1 MSLLNKI
8 VNSSIAENKTVRR
21 LHDISY
27 SAINGQRQEPTN
39 YKPLSGITK
48 EMIDTYQQQEQEEIT
63 APNIING
70 RLMKYK
76 GVDYDLDLERPMD
89 TARLI
94 DDTSELLGDRA
105 YVSNDIQKLG
115 TKIKDADESIKKIK
129 NEIDEK
135 GSNFGNLRTL
145 QNEITIKEKLE
156 KELKEKYKLYD
167 YIDNT
172 ISTNQRKVKDLEKT
186 NALTAQSNKAKL
198 QVYEKDLQQINR
210 NRLNLQQQ
218 PNESEAEYYQRLK
231 EIQQEK
237 YDPLLYKQR
246 AITQNTKELKDKLG
260 DLFQDTSFK
269 EEILKNIGDEDKFN
283 INKNFDMIGRQFLS
297 DYGYNNKTL
306 NAKMVV
312 AYFLTK
318 VNSILGKAT
327 SFLQARLKNK
337 ANKFEEMYRDNVYLE
352 REAGKGR
359 ERAEEEALIREGIKR
374 EQDLARRREERIEG
388 RQRLDEVL
396 SQGQKQLAATKLQG
410 VLKRR
415 QPRKNYQENLLDYR
429 DKLDFEDAKIEE
441 LIRRSEE
448 KALQEQRQLAATKL
462 EGVLKRRQPRKN
474 YQENVLDYRDKLDFE
489 DAKIEELI
497 RRSEEKALQNEGD
510 KLKAFMKRK
519 LYSQVFKD
527 AKAEVNAEGKIKN
540 AIENKFLRKR
550 FDRAREKELEKRQ
563 ALEKYKD
570 YPISTSI
577 SDVMNRPVNRQGLQK
592 PPKEVRQDL
601 SKQQSKQ
608 LAMNIIKNMPISTN
622 LKRQSKPSRAEE
634 EEELT
639 RQLEQSN
646 KIYASNI
653 IKRVYRGHLGRK
665 KQDTEID
672 EILQDPVRLARYT
685 QLLSEQR
692 GMAARGPVR
701 GPASLSG
708 VSTRIQERILNP
720 GKRTDKGTPRGSYEP
735 IVRERMIQE
744 AERQKAEEERSLR
757 EALALEPV
765 VETQPQKKK
774 RGRKPKA
781 GKGIQKLI
789 KRKPRTISNQE
800 KMKNRLRLVASQIEA
815 GNTNPKLV
823 VEVNNLYKKLYNIDN
838 AYMYLKK

>member
-76 GVDYDLDLERPMD
+76 GVNYDLDLERPMD

-145 QNEITIKEKLE
+145 QNEIIIKEKLE
-156 KELKEKYKLYD
+156 NELKEKYKLYD

-198 QVYEKDLQQINR
+198 QEYEKDLQQINR

-260 DLFQDTSFK
+260 DLFQDTSFR
-269 EEILKNIGDEDKFN
+269 EEILKNIGDDDKFN
-283 INKNFDMIGRQFLS
+283 INKNFDIIGRQFLS

-318 VNSILGKAT
+318 LNSILGKAT

-337 ANKFEEMYRDNVYLE
+337 ANKYEEIYRDNVYLE

-396 SQGQKQLAATKLQG
+396 SQGQKQFEQASKREERKQAQDLARRREERIEGKQRLSEVLSQGQKQLAATKLQG

-415 QPRKNYQENLLDYR
+415 QPRE
-429 DKLDFEDAKIEE
+429 
-441 LIRRSEE
+441 
-448 KALQEQRQLAATKL
+448 
-462 EGVLKRRQPRKN
+462 N

-489 DAKIEELI
+489 DAQIEELV

-519 LYSQVFKD
+519 LYS
-527 AKAEVNAEGKIKN
+527 EGLKQ
-540 AIENKFLRKR
+540 EL
-550 FDRAREKELEKRQ
+550 ARRE

-577 SDVMNRPVNRQGLQK
+577 SDIMNRPVSRQGLQK

-622 LKRQSKPSRAEE
+622 LKRQSIPSRAEE
-634 EEELT
+634 EEELA

-708 VSTRIQERILNP
+708 VSTRIQERISNP

-765 VETQPQKKK
+765 VEPQPVKKK